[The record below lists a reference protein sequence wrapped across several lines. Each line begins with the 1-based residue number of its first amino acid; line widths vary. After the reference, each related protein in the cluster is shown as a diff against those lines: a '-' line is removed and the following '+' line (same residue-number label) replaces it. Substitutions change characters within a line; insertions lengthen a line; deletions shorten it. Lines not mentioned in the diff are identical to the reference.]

1 MTALKTNALHRR
13 DRGKGELDFRAD
25 YPADDGSRICYPQKS
40 ESPRRFRGLFVFFG
54 LPSSSGLRGVVTAL
68 ERSEPPG
75 FGARVRA
82 LLLVSMPPLN
92 TISSRDPGKPV
103 YRSDVAQARQRE
115 RSKLWA
121 RRDAQSTRGR
131 ARRMRHSAANR
142 AKKKRVPFSISVDDV
157 LAQIPSDMR
166 CPVLGLLFATDGS
179 GAAMTI
185 DCVIPKLG
193 YQPGN
198 FRVISKRANSLKYHE
213 TTPWRLLNALTHRGT
228 REDQILVANYITREV
243 PKVHALFA
251 HAP

>member
-1 MTALKTNALHRR
+1 MPSTAVIAE
-13 DRGKGELDFRAD
+13 KGNW
-25 YPADDGSRICYPQKS
+25 I
-40 ESPRRFRGLFVFFG
+40 
-54 LPSSSGLRGVVTAL
+54 SGLITRLMTDREFVTRKRARALGDSGGSSFFLASRFWGSSAGVVTAL

-92 TISSRDPGKPV
+92 IISSRDPGKPV

-198 FRVISKRANSLKYHE
+198 FRVISKRANSLKYVE

-251 HAP
+251 HAS